1 MTQTILDAIGDTPL
15 LHIDNNFIKC
25 EFLNPSGSLKARLA
39 KYMIERA
46 EKEGLIKPGDTIV
59 ESTSGNTGNA
69 MSMVAAVKG
78 YKMIVCM
85 PKDFSKERA
94 YISRAFGAD
103 VRFVGTFNVDEA
115 MAESLR
121 LGALPG
127 HWCPQQFNNEW
138 NVEENEKWMAE
149 EILSQIP
156 KGVTIDAVTNGIGT
170 GGTLIGVGKVLKE
183 KHNPN
188 IKVVAMEPDGAALIK
203 CGEFSHHLIEGI
215 SDGFVPGIIE
225 RHRDEIDDIVRVS
238 GEDAV
243 AKMKELAR
251 TYGTF
256 VGPSSGANW
265 LAADRIRKKH
275 KDVKNVLTFFCD
287 KGEKYLYDHFK
298 NED

>member
-46 EKEGLIKPGDTIV
+46 EKEGLLKPGDTIV

-170 GGTLIGVGKVLKE
+170 GGTLIGVGKVLKQ

-225 RHRDEIDDIVRVS
+225 RHRGEIDDIVRVS

-265 LAADRIRKKH
+265 LAADRIREKH

-298 NED
+298 NEG